1 MNIGYTVIR
10 GRVKF
15 FIIRLDTLSAMPP
28 SADPDQPA
36 AGALALLDRATGAAR
51 AAAHACHCPLAREH
65 LEYALALLAESW
77 IAEDGQQ
84 ARTPARLIADVR
96 SALDLFAALATSPPA
111 TDNF

>member
-1 MNIGYTVIR
+1 
-10 GRVKF
+10 
-15 FIIRLDTLSAMPP
+15 MPP
-28 SADPDQPA
+28 TADPDPSPP

-65 LEYALALLAESW
+65 LEYALALLSESW

-96 SALDLFAALATSPPA
+96 GALDLFAALAARSASPP
-111 TDNF
+111 TTSNL